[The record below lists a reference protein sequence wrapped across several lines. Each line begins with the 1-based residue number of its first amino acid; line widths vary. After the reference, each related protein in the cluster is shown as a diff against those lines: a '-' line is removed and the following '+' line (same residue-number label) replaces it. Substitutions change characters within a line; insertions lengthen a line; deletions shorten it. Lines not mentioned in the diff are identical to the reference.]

1 MENLQQ
7 MEPTRVTSASA
18 QILATGLNPSEG
30 MFHLFFSYRAAA
42 RDPKWVS
49 KLYDTLCL
57 EAISSQ
63 RQGKRVP
70 LIEKTRFPT
79 KFNCDA
85 FAQQKILNIFWD
97 SACLSDAYPW
107 EGDGT
112 KRGGGFVGAIMQSML
127 FVPVLSSYVDKTDS
141 DKPKGSVHQ
150 LLQANDEK
158 QDNVLVEFIVAKFLH
173 ECSREA
179 GEASLL
185 PCSVV
190 LPLIL
195 DDNVWA
201 DSGNL
206 QKSISTATNTR
217 AFNTLTAAG
226 YIPPPEIAI
235 MLTRSPS
242 FNRGQFTALSSFSWN
257 FREC

>member
-42 RDPKWVS
+42 RDFIWVS

-57 EAISSQ
+57 EATSSQ

-70 LIEKTRFPT
+70 LIEKTRFPA

-97 SACLSDAYPW
+97 KACLSDGYLW

-112 KRGGGFVGAIMQSML
+112 KKGGGFVGAILQSML
-127 FVPVLSSYVDKTDS
+127 FVPVMSS
-141 DKPKGSVHQ
+141 
-150 LLQANDEK
+150 
-158 QDNVLVEFIVAKFLH
+158 
-173 ECSREA
+173 
-179 GEASLL
+179 
-185 PCSVV
+185 
-190 LPLIL
+190 
-195 DDNVWA
+195 
-201 DSGNL
+201 
-206 QKSISTATNTR
+206 
-217 AFNTLTAAG
+217 
-226 YIPPPEIAI
+226 
-235 MLTRSPS
+235 
-242 FNRGQFTALSSFSWN
+242 
-257 FREC
+257 